1 VTTQFSRKF
10 FTFLPAA
17 ALPYTFLWVWL
28 WNLSTVLLP
37 EAVFYLSS
45 PFSLSLLPSLT
56 LLLRI
61 LHFPAESAEWNCRD
75 YSGHILDGPPVHCR
89 APCTHTFT

>member
-1 VTTQFSRKF
+1 RVTTQFSRKF

-75 YSGHILDGPPVHCR
+75 YRLEVMVVCAGHTLDGPP
-89 APCTHTFT
+89 